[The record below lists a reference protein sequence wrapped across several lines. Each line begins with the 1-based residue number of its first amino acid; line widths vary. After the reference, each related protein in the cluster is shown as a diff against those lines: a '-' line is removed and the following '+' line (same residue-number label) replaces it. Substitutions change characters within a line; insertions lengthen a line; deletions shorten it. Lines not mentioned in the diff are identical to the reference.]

1 MRVATRRRPLLAAAA
16 LAVLA
21 TLGACVGDDEVLNP
35 PVNPAGG
42 ALFTR
47 YVSMGNS
54 ITAGFQSN
62 GIVDSTQRQAYP
74 NLLAQRAGTPF
85 TQPLFA
91 RPGCPPLMT
100 APLTPSTAAPT
111 CVRVD

>member
-1 MRVATRRRPLLAAAA
+1 MICQTLQETRMRVATRRPLLAAAA
-16 LAVLA
+16 LATLA
-21 TLGACVGDDEVLNP
+21 LGACVGDSEVLNP

-47 YVSMGNS
+47 YVSLGNS
-54 ITAGFQSN
+54 ITAGFQSG

-85 TQPLFA
+85 TQPLFM
-91 RPGCPPLMT
+91 R
-100 APLTPSTAAPT
+100 
-111 CVRVD
+111 